1 MIVEKLI
8 LEKKRG
14 DIMDEINNIT
24 NEFIK
29 LINNKISHT
38 KNYSI
43 HQLADDINMSYSTL
57 KSNLS
62 QNAAMSFST
71 AVKLARHFDIDMNML
86 ILNDNSSQ
94 KVFNKIDPMNKD
106 QKEMAYNILKEYV
119 DSNKQE

>member
-1 MIVEKLI
+1 MIVEKPI
-8 LEKKRG
+8 LKKKRG